1 MSTSEEGYGADG
13 PPVLAGVQDLGSEGR
28 FRWARATRGTGVA
41 PLEIW
46 LGEPVVLRIDFVP
59 ARDHAAVPVRI
70 TAETSTGPTTLVD
83 APRGPLTAGE
93 PTTLVESLRFG
104 ARHIESLRSV
114 RVTVG
119 ETELAFRFPARVLR
133 I

>member
-1 MSTSEEGYGADG
+1 MSMSEEERGAG
-13 PPVLAGVQDLGSEGR
+13 EPPVLAGVEDLGSEGR
-28 FRWARATRGTGVA
+28 FRRARATGGTGVA

-59 ARDHAAVPVRI
+59 ARDHPAAPVRI
-70 TAETSTGPTTLVD
+70 TAETSTGPTPLVD
-83 APRGPLTAGE
+83 ALTGPLTAGE

-104 ARHIESLRSV
+104 ARHIESLLSV
-114 RVTVG
+114 HVTVA
-119 ETELAFRFPARVLR
+119 ETELALRFPARVLR